1 MRIVVLCEGERPCE
15 KRIGEKEMTKFTQ
28 YGNEF
33 EFTVE
38 QDEQNFNVVVM
49 YVNGYKTDE
58 EYVSLGNATCDM
70 ENIAAVETAL
80 FERNRNRYNEVVCP
94 GCGSRRK
101 VSGSFGWWIYSTGK
115 WCCDCGENGQ
125 AWYSGDEIS
134 SLSVEE

>member
-28 YGNEF
+28 YGKQF

-38 QDEQNFNVVVM
+38 QDVVVM
-49 YVNGYKTDE
+49 YVNGDKIDE
-58 EYVSLGNATCDM
+58 EYVSM

>member
-38 QDEQNFNVVVM
+38 QDELVVM
-49 YVNGYKTDE
+49 YVNGDKIDE
-58 EYVSLGNATCDM
+58 EYVSM

-115 WCCDCGENGQ
+115 WCCDCGDDGT

>member
-15 KRIGEKEMTKFTQ
+15 KRIGEKVTKFTQ

-38 QDEQNFNVVVM
+38 QDELVVM
-49 YVNGYKTDE
+49 YVNGDKIDE
-58 EYVSLGNATCDM
+58 EYVSM

>member
-1 MRIVVLCEGERPCE
+1 MS
-15 KRIGEKEMTKFTQ
+15 KFTQ
-28 YGNEF
+28 YGNDF

-38 QDEQNFNVVVM
+38 QDVVVM
-49 YVNGYKTDE
+49 YVNGHRTDE
-58 EYVSLGNATCDM
+58 EYLGNATCDM
-70 ENIAAVETAL
+70 DNIAAVETAL
-80 FERNRNRYNEVVCP
+80 FERNRNRYNEVICP

-134 SLSVEE
+134 SLSVCYSGDE

>member
-1 MRIVVLCEGERPCE
+1 
-15 KRIGEKEMTKFTQ
+15 MTKFTQ

-38 QDEQNFNVVVM
+38 QDELVVM
-49 YVNGYKTDE
+49 YVNGDKIDE
-58 EYVSLGNATCDM
+58 EYVSM